1 MRGPAAKEP
10 AAGILATAGLPDT
23 TGGAAHAVVPRHG
36 AGACTPRGITTSGD
50 LSRQYRRAVDDQPPR
65 LVPHQ
70 VLKRRYC
77 TLARAYPQVRGR
89 AGGRDRTD
97 DLPLT
102 RRLLYH

>member
-1 MRGPAAKEP
+1 
-10 AAGILATAGLPDT
+10 AGILATAGSPDT
-23 TGGAAHAVVPRHG
+23 TGGAAHAVFPRHG

-50 LSRQYRRAVDDQPPR
+50 LSRQYRRAVDDQPPE
-65 LVPHQ
+65 LVPHRVQ
-70 VLKRRYC
+70 KRRYH

-102 RRLLYH
+102 RPTLGGDHAV